1 VSFQDSLVILVLL
14 ATIFGVFAAIA
25 KEGSFSRRV
34 WILALCVILLTTGV
48 LVWHNYVGSRVTKER
63 FSTPIPASVAAQSVV
78 PLSSPPTSPAPTS
91 RSFADD
97 TRATPGNATSQLDP
111 RLQAEI
117 DRALNHDNAAGQLDP
132 RLQAQIDRAFNRDNQ
147 SAPHGTF
154 HFKITNDTSEVVHFQ
169 YRRVDHSWKD
179 CEVHPGGY
187 FVILSSEPQVTVR
200 LGDSPTN
207 PPSVVKTW
215 TLEGLR
221 FSHKISMGDPDVDL
235 IPAHPFSTDENGWLT
250 LR

>member
-1 VSFQDSLVILVLL
+1 VSFLENIAVCAVL
-14 ATIFGVFAAIA
+14 AAVFGVFATVA
-25 KEGSFSRRV
+25 KEHSFSRRV
-34 WILALCVILLTTGV
+34 WILALCGILFITVV
-48 LVWHNYVGSRVTKER
+48 LVWNNYVGSRVTGER
-63 FSTPIPASVAAQSVV
+63 FSPPVPASVATQSVI
-78 PLSSPPTSPAPTS
+78 PLSPPPTSPAPTP

-97 TRATPGNATSQLDP
+97 TRAAPENAAGQLDP

-117 DRALNHDNAAGQLDP
+117 DRAFNHDKQNARQ
-132 RLQAQIDRAFNRDNQ
+132 
-147 SAPHGTF
+147 GTF
-154 HFKITNDTSEVVHFQ
+154 HFKITNDTSEIVHFQ
-169 YRRVDHSWKD
+169 YRGVDHSWKD

-200 LGDSPTN
+200 SADSPTN

-235 IPAHPFSTDENGWLT
+235 IPAHPFSTDENGLT